1 MNWVKQ
7 YERAVRR
14 RRIVNRAGVIMFVAV
29 MAMAVVLAIKIYIDV
44 IYPIDRDV
52 ITHLDFAAKQTSADA
67 IARELEL
74 AIKGLSK
81 YHGNPVWIMPTVAT
95 DFDYIRNQLEEQYK
109 MALNMS
115 KLSPSDYA
123 YQRYVENAIRTLPQ
137 YISNLNTCKKWLI
150 ISPQNLAT
158 FAILVALMAVAYK
171 LATF

>member
-14 RRIVNRAGVIMFVAV
+14 RRIANRVGVAMFLAV
-29 MAMAVVLAIKIYIDV
+29 IAMAVVLTIKIYIDV

-52 ITHLDFAAKQTSADA
+52 ITHLDFAAKQASADA

-74 AIKGLSK
+74 AIEGLSK
-81 YHGNPVWIMPTVAT
+81 YHGNPVWIMPTAAT
-95 DFDYIRNQLEEQYK
+95 DFDYIRNQLEEQYR